1 MASLPQDPHGGSS
14 LWLQGRFRRPAARKA
29 RWRSDWTPAGL
40 VVLLLALFILLS
52 VFLPRNEAIERVKHA
67 AQNENKGGAQHPP
80 EVVILAEP

>member
-1 MASLPQDPHGGSS
+1 MASSSKDPHGGHS
-14 LWLQGRFRRPAARKA
+14 LWLQRRFRRPAARKA
-29 RWRSDWTPAGL
+29 RWRSDWAPVGL
-40 VVLLLALFILLS
+40 VVLLLALFILVS